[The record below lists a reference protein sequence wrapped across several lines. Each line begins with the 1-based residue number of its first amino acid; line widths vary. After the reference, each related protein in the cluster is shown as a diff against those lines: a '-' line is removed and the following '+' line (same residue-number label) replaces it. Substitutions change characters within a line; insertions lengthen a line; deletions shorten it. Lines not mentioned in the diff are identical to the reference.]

1 MSDAHISEQSQE
13 INNRNEESKEYEY
26 YQRDLN
32 YEEPSSRSHS
42 PYSSDSCSSE
52 YAENPSSLVIKSDI
66 KSDTYHYIWY
76 RLIED

>member
-26 YQRDLN
+26 YQRDRN

-52 YAENPSSLVIKSDI
+52 YAENPSSLVIKSYI
-66 KSDTYHYIWY
+66 KFDAKPFI
-76 RLIED
+76 